1 MPASATPL
9 SVTLERGTAAILAKL
24 EEGNERVAE
33 EINRCQMPTR
43 FGLF

>member
-24 EEGNERVAE
+24 VEGNEQ